1 MGLFDIFKSKKQN
14 NNSTPPTPNTT
25 KPKGGF
31 DNLPLY
37 EHISG
42 IDCFDI
48 HSKRYNDLQIKIG
61 DHLQVLFMPSA
72 ISNAIDAVVCFE
84 NKKLGYLP
92 HNIGKW
98 LRLFYSKNDNECIV
112 DNVILGDK
120 NELFVKINLPYK
132 NIDKNLPLK
141 TNLVGV
147 TFDNRQN
154 ALNQSI
160 IGDVV
165 TIKHEPT
172 AEYPN
177 ILKVYNQKLNQCVG
191 VIPDDTATK
200 YVKKYKQGCMFSGVI
215 YSLYGGNYTQN
226 IGVDIVILDNI
237 KEV

>member
-1 MGLFDIFKSKKQN
+1 MGLFDMFKSKKQN
-14 NNSTPPTPNTT
+14 NNSTPPSQNTI

-42 IDCFDI
+42 VDCFDI

-61 DHLQVLFMPSA
+61 DHLQVLFMPGA

-112 DNVILGDK
+112 ENIILGDK
-120 NELFVKINLPYK
+120 NELFVKIKLPYK

-154 ALNQSI
+154 ALNQINAFNEFVNLDGI
-160 IGDVV
+160 ILTKLDGTAKGGVV
-165 TIKHEPT
+165 IAIEKDYHLPV
-172 AEYPN
+172 AF
-177 ILKVYNQKLNQCVG
+177 VG
-191 VIPDDTATK
+191 V
-200 YVKKYKQGCMFSGVI
+200 GE
-215 YSLYGGNYTQN
+215 
-226 IGVDIVILDNI
+226 GVDDLEKFDYNDFIDNLF
-237 KEV
+237 